1 MEKQEKQQGGAGDR
15 GAVGVIVPNAI
26 YDCQGAAAV
35 LCRSV
40 RWVGQ
45 MCRQGRIKAVKS
57 KGWRMTGA
65 AVLAFIQGGDNMGV
79 R

>member
-15 GAVGVIVPNAI
+15 GGVGVIVPNAI

>member
-1 MEKQEKQQGGAGDR
+1 MANHEKQQVGAGDR
-15 GAVGVIVPNAI
+15 VGVGLIVPNAI

-35 LCRSV
+35 LCRSA

-45 MCRQGRIKAVKS
+45 MCRQGRIKAVKC